1 MENIQLDTD
10 IQNDVRNKI
19 SWAMD
24 LAYKIAVKTC
34 GIYDWT
40 NQFKTPEARTHATER
55 VEDLQ
60 VQILPSVLSEVDRW
74 EKTHVKIP
82 TKYATNDGVFKVG
95 DECPYC
101 HEKIKSKNHYCD
113 YG

>member
-1 MENIQLDTD
+1 MSNIQLDTD

-24 LAYKIAVKTC
+24 LAYKIAVKAC
-34 GIYDWT
+34 GIHDWT
-40 NQFKTPEARTHATER
+40 NQFDTVEARIHATER

-60 VQILPSVLSEVDRW
+60 VQILPVVLAEVDKW
-74 EKTHVKIP
+74 EKRHVKIKNLP
-82 TKYATNDGVFKVG
+82 KGTKYGIG

>member
-74 EKTHVKIP
+74 EKTHVKI
-82 TKYATNDGVFKVG
+82 ADTNDLLRG